1 MTTPAT
7 NTHQHTPE
15 RTWVRY
21 DAALADAIETRWQ
34 GWWDEQQVHHQ
45 PNPGEPGFN
54 ASRPKFY
61 CLDMFPYPSGAG
73 LHVGH
78 PEGYTATDII
88 CRYKRMRGFNVL
100 HPMGWDA
107 FGLPAEQ
114 HAIQTGEHPSK
125 NTQQNINTFRRQIK
139 SLGFSYDW
147 DREVDTT
154 DPNYFK
160 WTQWIFL
167 TIYDTWYDAEE
178 KCGRP
183 ISELPIPDDVIA
195 QGEAAVRKYQDDRRL
210 AYIAHQPVN
219 WCPELG
225 TVLANEE
232 VIDGKS
238 ERGGHPVIRQP
249 LKQWLMRIT
258 AYAERLLDDLEPLD
272 WSESIKQMQR
282 NWIGRSEGAEVQFKV
297 LSGGRESPESQLMA
311 RGVDTPRS
319 ESITVYTTRPDT
331 LFGATYMVLSP
342 EHPLVDKI
350 TKPDQLE
357 DVKAYQE
364 MAARKSDFERTEL
377 SKKKTGVFTGAYA
390 INPVNNEKIP
400 IWIADYVLASY
411 GTGAIMAVPG
421 HDERDFEFAKQF
433 NLPIKLVVLP
443 PDSWLK
449 QYDDGLLEQ
458 SVNGSYPFPEAYPG
472 EGIAVH
478 SDFLNLLKTDE
489 AKAKIIDWLV
499 ENQLGKRKINYK
511 LRDWLFSRQRY
522 WGEPFPILHGPDG
535 EVVPLE
541 LKDLPLTLPEMSD
554 YKPTGSPDGP
564 LAKAIDWLTV
574 ERGGKTYRRE
584 TNTMP
589 QWAGSCWYFL
599 RFIDP
604 KNPNAFADPAKLKQ
618 WLPVDLYIGGA
629 EHAVLHLLYARF
641 WHKVLFDRGYLHCAE
656 PFQKLV
662 NQGMILGEYEYH
674 CSVADFEKHQQ
685 SLASVGITG
694 TLRKPEEEDKISTYV
709 LKFRNEEEGVFV
721 DLHDEKIF
729 KEKGKTY
736 LTSPKIELTA
746 KAEKMSKSRGNV
758 INPDDVVKEYGADS
772 LRLFEMF
779 MGPLEAVKPWST
791 KGVEGVYRFLGRA
804 WRMIIDD
811 AAETVQLN
819 SNVKDVEPDK
829 EALRVLHHTI
839 QKVGE
844 DTNRLSFNT
853 AIATMMEFTNYFT
866 KQEVRPK
873 SAMETFV
880 LLLAPYA
887 PHVAEELWRALG
899 HDQTLAYEPWPKFDP
914 ALVKADTIEVP
925 VQVNGK
931 LRSVLTVPAEIDAA
945 GLEAAAKADPKVI
958 EAIAGKTIRKVIAK
972 PPQMVN
978 LVVG

>member
-1 MTTPAT
+1 MPSYNPA
-7 NTHQHTPE
+7 
-15 RTWVRY
+15 
-21 DAALADAIETRWQ
+21 DIEPRWQ
-34 GWWDEQQVHHQ
+34 QFWETNKTFRTEDDSEGK
-45 PNPGEPGFN
+45 
-54 ASRPKFY
+54 PKY
-61 CLDMFPYPSGAG
+61 YILDMFPYPSGSG

-78 PEGYTATDII
+78 PEGYTATDILA
-88 CRYKRMRGFNVL
+88 RFKRMNGFHVL

-114 HAIQTGEHPSK
+114 HAVQTGEHPSTNTK
-125 NTQQNINTFRRQIK
+125 NNIDNFRRQIK

-154 DPNYFK
+154 DPAYFR

-167 TIYDTWYDAEE
+167 TIYETWYDPIQ
-178 KCGRP
+178 KKGRP
-183 ISELPIPDDVIA
+183 ISELPIPEEVQLRGPD
-195 QGEAAVRKYQDDRRL
+195 AVRKYQEPYRL
-210 AYIAHQPVN
+210 AYRNEQPVN

-238 ERGGHPVIRQP
+238 ERGGYPVVRQP
-249 LKQWLMRIT
+249 LTQWLMRIT
-258 AYAERLLDDLEPLD
+258 AYADRLLSDLDPLD

-282 NWIGRSEGAEVQFKV
+282 NWIGKSEGAEVVFDILGQSPPV
-297 LSGGRESPESQLMA
+297 ASGGLS
-311 RGVDTPRS
+311 V
-319 ESITVYTTRPDT
+319 TVYTTRPDT
-331 LFGATYMVLSP
+331 LYGATYMVLSP
-342 EHPLVDKI
+342 EHRLVDVI
-350 TKPDQLE
+350 TTPDQRE
-357 DVKAYQE
+357 AVRSYQE
-364 MAARKSDFERTEL
+364 ASARKSDFDRTEL
-377 SKKKTGVFTGAYA
+377 AKKKTGVFTGAYA
-390 INPVNNEKIP
+390 VNPVNCERIP
-400 IWIADYVLASY
+400 IWIADYVLTSY
-411 GTGAIMAVPG
+411 GTGAIMAVPA

-433 NLPIKLVVLP
+433 ALPLVTVVTP
-443 PDSWLK
+443 NAKWLK
-449 QYDDGLLEQ
+449 DTGSTVDNLTAAYTDDGVAMNSGDL
-458 SVNGSYPFPEAYPG
+458 NGLDTTA
-472 EGIAVH
+472 
-478 SDFLNLLKTDE
+478 
-489 AKAKIIDWLV
+489 AKEKIIAHL
-499 ENQLGKRKINYK
+499 EANQLGTRKINYK

-522 WGEPFPILHGPDG
+522 WGEPFPVLHGADDT
-535 EVVPLE
+535 VIPLPVS
-541 LKDLPLTLPEMSD
+541 DLPLTLPEMTD

-564 LAKAIDWLTV
+564 LAKATDWLTV
-574 ERGGKTYRRE
+574 TRDGVTYRRE

-604 KNPNAFADPAKLKQ
+604 KNPHAFADPAKLKH

-629 EHAVLHLLYARF
+629 EHAVLHLLYSRF
-641 WHKVLFDRGYLHCAE
+641 WHKVLFDRGYVYCPE

-685 SLASVGITG
+685 SLVAVEITG
-694 TLRKPEEEDKISTYV
+694 TLRKPEEEDKVPTYV
-709 LKFRNEEEGVFV
+709 LKFRDEAAGVFV
-721 DLHDEKIF
+721 DLPDEKIF

-736 LTSPKIELTA
+736 LASPKIELTA

-791 KGVEGVYRFLGRA
+791 KGVEGVYRFLGRV
-804 WRMIIDD
+804 WRMLTDD
-811 AAETVQLN
+811 ATDTLKLN
-819 SNVKDVEPDK
+819 PSVKDVEPDK
-829 EALRVLHHTI
+829 EALRVLHRTI

-844 DTNRLSFNT
+844 DTERLSFNT

-866 KQEVRPK
+866 KQDVRPK
-873 SAMETFV
+873 AVMEPFL

-887 PHVAEELWRALG
+887 PHAAEELWAALG
-899 HDQTLAYEPWPKFDP
+899 HTTTLAYEPWPKFDP
-914 ALVKADTIEVP
+914 ALTKADSIEIP

-931 LRSVLTVPAEIDAA
+931 LKAVLTVPAGIDAA
-945 GLEAAAKADPKVI
+945 GLEAAARADAKVI
-958 EAIAGKTIRKVIAK
+958 EAVGGKTIKKVIAK